1 MKQLRYVY
9 TISVFKSDII
19 VILTENGVWSLPFDD
34 TVVSFTEAAAM
45 TGNWGDSAVG
55 VAFGALLDT

>member
-45 TGNWGDSAVG
+45 TGNWGDSAVR

>member
-1 MKQLRYVY
+1 MKQLRYVD
-9 TISVFKSDII
+9 TILVFEKDII
-19 VILTENGVWSLPFDD
+19 LILMENGVLSLPFDD

-55 VAFGALLDT
+55 VAFGALLNT